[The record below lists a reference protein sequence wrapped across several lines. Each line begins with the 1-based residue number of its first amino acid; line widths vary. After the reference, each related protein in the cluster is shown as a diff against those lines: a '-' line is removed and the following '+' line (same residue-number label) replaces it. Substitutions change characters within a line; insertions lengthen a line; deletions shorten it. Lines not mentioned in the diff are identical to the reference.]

1 MIVALSRFSVNNAD
15 QSEARAAF
23 ESRPYG
29 VESAPGFLGL
39 EVFQSGPTFY
49 VLTRWSDESAF
60 RSWHDGPGPA
70 HGAAQTWIAAGL
82 KLDPAQTELCVATRL
97 DAATSAGAEGNLLSD
112 GLIPLGRMIR
122 ESSSIHILILDA
134 AGRITYASRAFGK
147 AVGQDPMGMALGALL
162 TAGSAEA
169 LRCRMASA
177 STERFLLQLEPR
189 QEERQSLQ
197 AFLQPHGAGHIVVAE
212 PPWDDHRAVQ
222 EHLLA
227 LNSELS
233 VLSRENARQAIALE
247 AAHRQLRDAHWHLKK
262 MSDVLPMC
270 MSCRSVRTEDGQWED
285 VSSFLVKHS
294 DFISHG
300 YCTRCAEKLE
310 AELVLPAKG

>member
-1 MIVALSRFSVNNAD
+1 MIVALSRFSVNSGD
-15 QSEARAAF
+15 ESKTRAAF
-23 ESRPYG
+23 ESRPHG
-29 VESAPGFLGL
+29 VDSAPGFLGL

-49 VLTRWSDESAF
+49 LITRWSDEIAF
-60 RSWHDGPGPA
+60 RSWHDGSA
-70 HGAAQTWIAAGL
+70 HSAAQTLIPSGL
-82 KLDPAQTELCVATRL
+82 KLDPAQIELCVATRL
-97 DAATSAGAEGNLLSD
+97 DTATSAGTDGNLLSD

-122 ESSSIHILILDA
+122 ESSFIHILILDA
-134 AGRITYASRAFGK
+134 VGRITYASPAFGR
-147 AVGQDPMGMALGALL
+147 AVGQDPMGVALGSLL
-162 TAGSAEA
+162 TAGSAEE
-169 LRCRMASA
+169 LQCRMASA

-212 PPWDDHRAVQ
+212 PPWDDHRSVE

-227 LNSELS
+227 LNSELA

-247 AAHRQLRDAHWHLKK
+247 AANRQLRDAHWHLKK

-270 MSCRSVRTEDGQWED
+270 MSCRSVRTEDGQWEE

-310 AELVLPAKG
+310 AELVMPAKG